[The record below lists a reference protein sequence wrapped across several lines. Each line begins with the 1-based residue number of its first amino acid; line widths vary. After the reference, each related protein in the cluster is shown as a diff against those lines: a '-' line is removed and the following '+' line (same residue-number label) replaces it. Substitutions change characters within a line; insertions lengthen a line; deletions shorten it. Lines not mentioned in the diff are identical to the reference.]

1 MVTAP
6 RPADRLTDKA
16 SVPDDERVRDW
27 IGADAFAR
35 WTALRAW
42 IAQTYPGI
50 FNPDWIYGGK
60 KHGWALR
67 YKKSRAFCTLLPE
80 YGSFS
85 AVIVLGEA
93 EREKFEAQRSSFSAR
108 LSRLFD
114 ETETFRDGKWLKVD
128 ILSAEDLRDI
138 TALLALKRPRKG
150 IVSQPANAAPP
161 PPAGE
166 GSKTLS

>member
-1 MVTAP
+1 MATAP
-6 RPADRLTDKA
+6 RTGDRLTDKA
-16 SVPDDERVRDW
+16 SVPDDETVRDW
-27 IGADAFAR
+27 IGADAFAH
-35 WTALRAW
+35 WAALRAW
-42 IAQTYPGI
+42 IAQTYPGT
-50 FNPDWIYGGK
+50 FSPDWIYGGK

-80 YGSFS
+80 CGSVA

-93 EREKFEAQRSSFSAR
+93 EREKFETQRSSFSAR

-128 ILSAEDLRDI
+128 IMSAEDLRDV
-138 TALLALKRPRKG
+138 TSLLALKRPPKG
-150 IVSQPANAAPP
+150 MVGQPANAAPP

-166 GSKTLS
+166 GDKTLP